1 MTMTIDQ
8 IVDLMWAAINLADS
22 NLHLGVR
29 GDDAAVTHFR
39 SSWNRPDGVKTTRLP
54 GVCVAYVGFDRLT
67 EDDLRGAIIKAQMYG
82 KNLYLIE
89 GESPT
94 AVQDQYANDPGE
106 RIFTT
111 HKILWRVLAP

>member
-39 SSWNRPDGVKTTRLP
+39 RSWNRPDGVKTTRLP
-54 GVCVAYVGFDRLT
+54 GVCVVYVGYDQLT
-67 EDDLRGAIIKAQMYG
+67 EDALRAAIVKAKMYG
-82 KNLYLIE
+82 ENLYLLQ

-94 AVQDQYANDPGE
+94 AAQDDANDPGE

-111 HKILWRVLAP
+111 HEILCVANYS